1 VTCRGHIAA
10 VVSALVLL
18 LAVNDAYAVHSP
30 AAEANITTI
39 SQHQQ
44 RGGTAWVPSAS
55 CDVRCQEWYTREGRA
70 VAANVTDDEIHKWLR
85 NSRMDRIKVL
95 PALRTLGTIHLAV
108 ETGASGMEDRLWHQ
122 CQVSEDRS
130 PGARSQR
137 EVVELADASNR
148 CELPHRLHGSHAIP
162 RLAPARMGV
171 TGRFLE

>member
-1 VTCRGHIAA
+1 VTRRGHIAA

-18 LAVNDAYAVHSP
+18 FAVNDAYAVHSP

-85 NSRMDRIKVL
+85 TSRMDRIKVL

-108 ETGASGMEDRLWHQ
+108 ETAHLGWKIGSGINAKFF
-122 CQVSEDRS
+122 EDRS
-130 PGARSQR
+130 P
-137 EVVELADASNR
+137 
-148 CELPHRLHGSHAIP
+148 
-162 RLAPARMGV
+162 
-171 TGRFLE
+171 